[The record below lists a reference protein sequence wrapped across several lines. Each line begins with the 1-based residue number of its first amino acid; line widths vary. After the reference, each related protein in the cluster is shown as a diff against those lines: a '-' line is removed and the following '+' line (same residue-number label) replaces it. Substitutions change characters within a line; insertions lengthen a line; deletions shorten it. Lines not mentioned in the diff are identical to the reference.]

1 MKYRELIN
9 FEPITEVVKFSET
22 HKTDYQKNLV
32 KTFVFSDTFKDHLL
46 PLMVRNLD
54 FNVTGES
61 FGLQVVG
68 NYGTG
73 KSHLMSLVSLIAEN
87 KDLLELVKEEKSK
100 KSLQSIA
107 GQFKVLRFELGGT
120 ESLWDYVT
128 YKIEEYFETLDIKF
142 SFEDLGK

>member
-1 MKYRELIN
+1 MKYNELIN

-22 HKTDYQKNLV
+22 YKSDYQKRLV
-32 KTFVFSDTFKDHLL
+32 KTFVFSDTFKKVLI

-54 FNVTGES
+54 FNYDGES

-87 KDLLELVKEEKSK
+87 EELIDLVKDESPQKELSK
-100 KSLQSIA
+100 IA
-107 GQFKVLRFELGGT
+107 GKFKVLRFELGGT

-128 YKIEEYFETLDIKF
+128 FKIETIFSEFDI
-142 SFEDLGK
+142 D

>member
-1 MKYRELIN
+1 MKYKELIN

-61 FGLQVVG
+61 FGL
-68 NYGTG
+68 
-73 KSHLMSLVSLIAEN
+73 H
-87 KDLLELVKEEKSK
+87 EL
-100 KSLQSIA
+100 
-107 GQFKVLRFELGGT
+107 
-120 ESLWDYVT
+120 
-128 YKIEEYFETLDIKF
+128 
-142 SFEDLGK
+142 